1 MSTLTHNNFRGN
13 SICCFTI
20 RFGVFCIILLE
31 LLQSA
36 SRICTEWQSSFQTKH
51 WTKTKKYQSS
61 GSGRETVHDGEKNE
75 EHTTKWWNFF
85 FISFSIFFVVVVVC
99 FCIDFCL
106 FVCSGFCLLCASLN
120 GRFGKRR
127 TANRDERKRKEWQMN
142 GWILNEYWRM
152 REGTKERLPRRLQ
165 QRCTHFCVHDIALSI
180 PQKKSTEH
188 SRWKCSGAILR
199 QRWAVFS
206 RALCLCLLCTL
217 YSNNNQKTF
226 ISYGTREWN
235 EDEEVR
241 LCVYNT
247 II

>member
-1 MSTLTHNNFRGN
+1 MHRMTKFFSNKALDQDKEIPIKWQWKRN
-13 SICCFTI
+13 SA
-20 RFGVFCIILLE
+20 RWG
-31 LLQSA
+31 
-36 SRICTEWQSSFQTKH
+36 K
-51 WTKTKKYQSS
+51 
-61 GSGRETVHDGEKNE
+61 KNE

-127 TANRDERKRKEWQMN
+127 TADRDERKRKEWQMN

-180 PQKKSTEH
+180 PQKKAQNTRDENALALFCVNGGLFFLELCACACCAHCTATTTKKH
-188 SRWKCSGAILR
+188 SYHMEQENEMKMKRFVYVCIIL
-199 QRWAVFS
+199 
-206 RALCLCLLCTL
+206 
-217 YSNNNQKTF
+217 
-226 ISYGTREWN
+226 
-235 EDEEVR
+235 
-241 LCVYNT
+241 
-247 II
+247 